1 MMENNC
7 IVDVSVGCVE
17 SSFKSWY
24 DSYSCYMHIGHGLID
39 IGYPSYIF
47 LGLLRCITQT
57 M

>member
-1 MMENNC
+1 MENNC
-7 IVDVSVGCVE
+7 IVDISIACVE

-24 DSYSCYMHIGHGLID
+24 DSYSCYMHIDHGLMD